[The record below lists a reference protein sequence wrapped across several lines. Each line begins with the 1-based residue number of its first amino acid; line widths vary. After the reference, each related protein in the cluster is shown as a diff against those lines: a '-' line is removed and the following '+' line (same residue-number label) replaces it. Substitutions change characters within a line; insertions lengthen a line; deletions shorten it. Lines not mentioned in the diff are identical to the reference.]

1 MHCLTARLPL
11 QTGKAWRSLACHSLE
26 QQLWVSPESGISV
39 ISLLQAV
46 RRWLIHIYRLAM
58 GMLLRAWEFLL
69 RVCSSADRPLHFIK
83 LQLRVPEGVPRTG
96 SLFWNPACLWH
107 PRIALLLKLLKASRK
122 VWT

>member
-1 MHCLTARLPL
+1 MHGLAARVPL
-11 QTGKAWRSLACHSLE
+11 QTGKAWRSLACHSLK

-69 RVCSSADRPLHFIK
+69 RVCSSAERPLHFIK
-83 LQLRVPEGVPRTG
+83 LQLRVPEGIPKLSIFT
-96 SLFWNPACLWH
+96 S
-107 PRIALLLKLLKASRK
+107 ALYGVS
-122 VWT
+122 T